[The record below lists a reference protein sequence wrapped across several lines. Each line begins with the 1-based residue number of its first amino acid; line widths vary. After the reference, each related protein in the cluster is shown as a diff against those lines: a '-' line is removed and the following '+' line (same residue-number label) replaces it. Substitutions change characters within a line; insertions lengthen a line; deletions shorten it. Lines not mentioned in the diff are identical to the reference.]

1 MTILLWLQNYANLVM
16 TKMKNDL
23 ESKARWYAT
32 KLILVY
38 LSIIAALFVIG
49 YIDLF
54 YLFVVVISMFV
65 LVIAGAIFSDAY
77 YTKLLE
83 LKEK

>member
-1 MTILLWLQNYANLVM
+1 MNS
-16 TKMKNDL
+16 DL
-23 ESKARWYAT
+23 EQQARWYAL

-38 LSIIAALFVIG
+38 IGIIAALFVIG

-77 YTKLLE
+77 YTKLLD
-83 LKEK
+83 LKKNDQSRTN

>member
-1 MTILLWLQNYANLVM
+1 MSI
-16 TKMKNDL
+16 
-23 ESKARWYAT
+23 ESQARWYAL

-54 YLFVVVISMFV
+54 YLFVVVMTLFA
-65 LVIAGAIFSDAY
+65 LMIASALFQDAY
-77 YTKLLE
+77 YSKLLE
-83 LKEK
+83 LNKGKWDVQD

>member
-1 MTILLWLQNYANLVM
+1 MNN
-16 TKMKNDL
+16 
-23 ESKARWYAT
+23 ESKARWYAL

-38 LSIIAALFVIG
+38 FSIIAALFVIG

-77 YTKLLE
+77 YTKLLD
-83 LKEK
+83 LKKNDQSRTN

>member
-1 MTILLWLQNYANLVM
+1 
-16 TKMKNDL
+16 MKNDL

>member
-1 MTILLWLQNYANLVM
+1 MSI
-16 TKMKNDL
+16 
-23 ESKARWYAT
+23 ESQARWYAL

-54 YLFVVVISMFV
+54 YLFVGAGAMFV
-65 LVIAGAIFSDAY
+65 IMIASAIYRDAY
-77 YTKLLE
+77 HDKLWELE
-83 LKEK
+83 KNDQSRTN